1 MNDAQTW
8 PSDAPISDLGSQYI
22 YIYVYIYDMNRAS
35 VNEHQA
41 RSEVNGYFP
50 LVDLQHGIGYVH
62 FASLPLVPPAP
73 PPIPF
78 ADSHAALG

>member
-1 MNDAQTW
+1 MMHRHGQVTRQ
-8 PSDAPISDLGSQYI
+8 SLISVANI

-50 LVDLQHGIGYVH
+50 LVDLQHDIGYVH

-73 PPIPF
+73 TPIPF